1 MLYFILQLYF
11 IKNLRHG
18 HGYKQGAGN
27 AFPRVVGRKLTDL
40 LSTCT
45 RVAACRKYTGVGMG
59 RREVRGKARRRKKSD
74 IVARVR
80 ESLKGFGRNT
90 TVARTLAKTRSE
102 QESLTPS
109 SDVMVSIGCMRAV
122 MVLVGYILY
131 CSGSFDELILF
142 ENELSLE
149 VDQLITTYD
158 FSHALIII
166 FSTYVRVTSRGC
178 GSTHR
183 WLQLQHCGRPSSK
196 LEWKGLTIR

>member
-1 MLYFILQLYF
+1 
-11 IKNLRHG
+11 
-18 HGYKQGAGN
+18 
-27 AFPRVVGRKLTDL
+27 
-40 LSTCT
+40 
-45 RVAACRKYTGVGMG
+45 MG

-149 VDQLITTYD
+149 VDQLI
-158 FSHALIII
+158 
-166 FSTYVRVTSRGC
+166 
-178 GSTHR
+178 
-183 WLQLQHCGRPSSK
+183 
-196 LEWKGLTIR
+196 IRHMI

>member
-1 MLYFILQLYF
+1 MKLKRKALQVYPTLYLLGEGPTTVCAGQQRSNLQQVEGRTHGGVCFIYSLFYK
-11 IKNLRHG
+11 KNLRHG

-90 TVARTLAKTRSE
+90 TVACTLAKTRSE

-122 MVLVGYILY
+122 MVLKMIDFV
-131 CSGSFDELILF
+131 LF
-142 ENELSLE
+142 RKLPTASIELSFE
-149 VDQLITTYD
+149 VDQL
-158 FSHALIII
+158 SL
-166 FSTYVRVTSRGC
+166 
-178 GSTHR
+178 
-183 WLQLQHCGRPSSK
+183 RPYYP
-196 LEWKGLTIR
+196 

>member
-1 MLYFILQLYF
+1 MKLKRKALQVYPTLYLLGEGPTTVCAGQQRSNLQQVEGRTHGGVLYFILQLYF

-142 ENELSLE
+142 ENE
-149 VDQLITTYD
+149 
-158 FSHALIII
+158 
-166 FSTYVRVTSRGC
+166 
-178 GSTHR
+178 
-183 WLQLQHCGRPSSK
+183 SK
-196 LEWKGLTIR
+196 MNSV